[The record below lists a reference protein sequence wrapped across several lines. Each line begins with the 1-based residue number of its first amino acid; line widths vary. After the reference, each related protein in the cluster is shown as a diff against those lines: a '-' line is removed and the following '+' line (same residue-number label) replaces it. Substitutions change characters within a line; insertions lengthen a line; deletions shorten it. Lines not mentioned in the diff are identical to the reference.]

1 MKFVNAALEK
11 LCLVMMGLGG
21 LFTAYCLIRF
31 FPLLP
36 ERGVFYAGTVPILLG
51 LFAIS
56 LFYAVRAYIMTSE
69 PEEIL
74 RSGVRFASMLFGGFF
89 LVMLLY
95 QIVAIYQHSSLGVS
109 TTKDVISMIVLVLLL
124 ALAFAGRSYF
134 PANDTVK
141 IKLPERKQKQSKPP
155 KQSKKLFKTPAQPVV
170 QQPEQQPVPA
180 QESKKSGRF
189 KPGLVSDNPEQDL
202 QNLIGLSAVKKRILE
217 IQAVLAYDQEMGIQ
231 NEKQSYNMMFFG
243 APGTGKTTVARIVAG
258 ILYDLGVVRTNRF
271 LEVNA
276 TDLMGEYLG
285 QTPLIVNEA
294 FRVAAG
300 GVLFIDE
307 AYAFVKSVGSS
318 SNSSFGDEA
327 VITLL
332 SQIEQNTDG
341 TVVIFAG
348 YKKEMTE
355 FLSMNPGLRSRVP
368 YIIDFPDYTT
378 AEMLEILSIEL
389 MKYKHDIAP
398 AAEEKLAIIIQAVKD
413 RSDFFENGRYARNL
427 AQALHSAHAMNV
439 YMGVVSGQN
448 IELADVQ
455 AEPLIGLSSARDA
468 FTDEEIEAM
477 DKGQVGSDETMAALV
492 QALHVLGIDDVETLT
507 EEQLDGQYTA
517 RLSVAKTSGEKNEV
531 TRAYQ
536 MLLDYLFT

>member
-1 MKFVNAALEK
+1 M
-11 LCLVMMGLGG
+11 
-21 LFTAYCLIRF
+21 
-31 FPLLP
+31 
-36 ERGVFYAGTVPILLG
+36 
-51 LFAIS
+51 
-56 LFYAVRAYIMTSE
+56 
-69 PEEIL
+69 
-74 RSGVRFASMLFGGFF
+74 
-89 LVMLLY
+89 
-95 QIVAIYQHSSLGVS
+95 
-109 TTKDVISMIVLVLLL
+109 
-124 ALAFAGRSYF
+124 
-134 PANDTVK
+134 
-141 IKLPERKQKQSKPP
+141 
-155 KQSKKLFKTPAQPVV
+155 
-170 QQPEQQPVPA
+170 
-180 QESKKSGRF
+180 
-189 KPGLVSDNPEQDL
+189 
-202 QNLIGLSAVKKRILE
+202 
-217 IQAVLAYDQEMGIQ
+217 AYDQEMGIQ

-389 MKYKHDIAP
+389 LKYKHDIAP

-439 YMGVVSGQN
+439 YMGAVSGQN

>member
-141 IKLPERKQKQSKPP
+141 IKLPERKPKQPKLP
-155 KQSKKLFKTPAQPVV
+155 KQSKKPFKTPAQPVV
-170 QQPEQQPVPA
+170 QQPEQQSVPA
-180 QESKKSGRF
+180 QEPKKSGRF

-368 YIIDFPDYTT
+368 YVIDFPDYTT

-439 YMGVVSGQN
+439 YMGAVSGQN

-492 QALHVLGIDDVETLT
+492 QALHVLGIEDVQTLT

>member
-141 IKLPERKQKQSKPP
+141 IKLPERKTKQPKPE
-155 KQSKKLFKTPAQPVV
+155 KKPHNMPAQPAA
-170 QQPEQQPVPA
+170 QQSAQNVVPA
-180 QESKKSGRF
+180 QEIKKSERF
-189 KPGLVSDNPEQDL
+189 KPSRVSDNPEQDL
-202 QNLIGLSAVKKRILE
+202 RNLIGLDAVKKRILE

-231 NEKQSYNMMFFG
+231 NEKQSYNMMFLG

-258 ILYDLGVVRTNRF
+258 ILYDLGVVRTDRF

-276 TDLMGEYLG
+276 TELMGEYLG

-294 FRVAAG
+294 FRVASG
-300 GVLFIDE
+300 GMLFIDE
-307 AYAFVKSVGSS
+307 AYAFVKSVGGS

-327 VITLL
+327 VIALL
-332 SQIEQNTDG
+332 SQIEQNTAG

-368 YIIDFPDYTT
+368 YVIDFPDYTT

-389 MKYKHDIAP
+389 MKYKHDVSP

-439 YMGVVSGQN
+439 YMNRVSGPN
-448 IELADVQ
+448 IELEDVQ

-468 FTDEEIEAM
+468 FTDDEIEAM
-477 DKGQVGSDETMAALV
+477 DSGQIDSDETMAALV
-492 QALHVLGIDDVETLT
+492 QALHVLGITEVNTLT

>member
-141 IKLPERKQKQSKPP
+141 IKLPERKPKQSKPP

-180 QESKKSGRF
+180 QESKKPGRF

-217 IQAVLAYDQEMGIQ
+217 IQAVLAYDQEMDIQ

-439 YMGVVSGQN
+439 YMGAVSGQN

-492 QALHVLGIDDVETLT
+492 QALHVLGIEDVQTLT

>member
-134 PANDTVK
+134 PVNDTVK
-141 IKLPERKQKQSKPP
+141 IKLPERKPKQPKPP
-155 KQSKKLFKTPAQPVV
+155 KQSKMPFKTPAQPVV

-180 QESKKSGRF
+180 QESKKAGRF

-439 YMGVVSGQN
+439 YMGAVSGQN

>member
-124 ALAFAGRSYF
+124 ALAFTGRSYF

-141 IKLPERKQKQSKPP
+141 IKLPERKPKQSKPP

-170 QQPEQQPVPA
+170 QQPEQQSVPA

-332 SQIEQNTDG
+332 SQIEQNMDG

-468 FTDEEIEAM
+468 FTDDEIEAM

>member
-141 IKLPERKQKQSKPP
+141 IKLPERKPKQSKPP

-170 QQPEQQPVPA
+170 QQSEQQSVPA

-189 KPGLVSDNPEQDL
+189 KPGLVSDNPEKDL

-492 QALHVLGIDDVETLT
+492 QALHVLGIEDVQTLT

>member
-11 LCLVMMGLGG
+11 LCLVMMCLGG

-141 IKLPERKQKQSKPP
+141 IKLPERKPKQSKPP
-155 KQSKKLFKTPAQPVV
+155 KQSKKLFKMPAQPVV
-170 QQPEQQPVPA
+170 QQPEPQPVPA

-217 IQAVLAYDQEMGIQ
+217 IRAVLAYDQEMGIQ
-231 NEKQSYNMMFFG
+231 NEKQSYNMMFLG

-348 YKKEMTE
+348 YKKEMTD

-439 YMGVVSGQN
+439 YMGAVSGQN

-492 QALHVLGIDDVETLT
+492 QALHVLGIEEVQTLT

>member
-31 FPLLP
+31 FPLLS

-141 IKLPERKQKQSKPP
+141 IKLPERKPKQSKPP

-170 QQPEQQPVPA
+170 QQSEQQSVPA

-189 KPGLVSDNPEQDL
+189 KPGLVSDNPEKDL

-492 QALHVLGIDDVETLT
+492 QALHVLGIEDVQTLT

>member
-141 IKLPERKQKQSKPP
+141 IKLPERKPKQSKPP

-170 QQPEQQPVPA
+170 QQSEQQSVPA

-189 KPGLVSDNPEQDL
+189 KPGLVSDNPEKDL

-217 IQAVLAYDQEMGIQ
+217 IHAVLAYDQEMGIQ

-492 QALHVLGIDDVETLT
+492 QALHVLGIEDVQTLT

>member
-141 IKLPERKQKQSKPP
+141 IKLPERKPKQSKPP
-155 KQSKKLFKTPAQPVV
+155 KQSKKPFKIPAQPVV

-180 QESKKSGRF
+180 QEPKKSGRF

-231 NEKQSYNMMFFG
+231 NEKQSYNMMFLG

-355 FLSMNPGLRSRVP
+355 FLAMNPGLRSRVP

-439 YMGVVSGQN
+439 YMGAVSGQN

-477 DKGQVGSDETMAALV
+477 DNGRIDSDETMAALV
-492 QALHVLGIDDVETLT
+492 QALHVLGIEDVQTLT

>member
-180 QESKKSGRF
+180 QEPKKSGRF

-389 MKYKHDIAP
+389 LKYKHDIAP

>member
-134 PANDTVK
+134 PVNDTVK
-141 IKLPERKQKQSKPP
+141 IKLPERKPKQSKPP
-155 KQSKKLFKTPAQPVV
+155 EQSKKLFKTPAQPVV
-170 QQPEQQPVPA
+170 QQPEQQPVPV

-258 ILYDLGVVRTNRF
+258 ILYDLDVVRTNRF

>member
-95 QIVAIYQHSSLGVS
+95 QIIAIYQHSSLGVS

-141 IKLPERKQKQSKPP
+141 IKLPERKPKQSKPP

-170 QQPEQQPVPA
+170 QQPEQQSVPA

-332 SQIEQNTDG
+332 SQIEQNMDG

-439 YMGVVSGQN
+439 YMGAVSGQN

-517 RLSVAKTSGEKNEV
+517 RLSVAKTSCEKNEV

>member
-11 LCLVMMGLGG
+11 LCLVMMGLAG

-36 ERGVFYAGTVPILLG
+36 ERGVFYVGTIPVLLG

-56 LFYAVRAYIMTSE
+56 LFYAVRAYIMTCE

-95 QIVAIYQHSSLGVS
+95 QIIAIYQHSSLGVS
-109 TTKDVISMIVLVLLL
+109 TTKDVISMVVLVLLL

-134 PANDTVK
+134 PANAQVK
-141 IKLPERKQKQSKPP
+141 IKLPERKAKQEKQLKKPHKAP
-155 KQSKKLFKTPAQPVV
+155 KAPVV
-170 QQPEQQPVPA
+170 SEPVQQSVPV
-180 QESKKSGRF
+180 QETKTSGRF
-189 KPGLVSDNPEQDL
+189 KPGKASDNPEQEL
-202 QNLIGLSAVKKRILE
+202 QNLIGLDAVKKRILE
-217 IQAVLAYDQEMGIQ
+217 IRAVLAYDQEMGIR
-231 NEKQSYNMMFFG
+231 NEKQSYNMMFLG

-258 ILYDLGVVRTNRF
+258 ILYDLGVVRTDRF

-285 QTPLIVNEA
+285 QTPLLVNEA
-294 FRVAAG
+294 FRIAAG

-318 SNSSFGDEA
+318 TNSSFGDEA

-348 YKKEMTE
+348 YKKEMTD
-355 FLSMNPGLRSRVP
+355 FLAMNPGLRSRVP

-398 AAEEKLAIIIQAVKD
+398 AAEEKLAIVIQAVKD

-439 YMGVVSGQN
+439 YMGTVSGQN

-455 AEPLIGLSSARDA
+455 VEPLVGLSSARDA

-477 DKGQVGSDETMAALV
+477 DNGQTCSDETMAALV
-492 QALHVLGIDDVETLT
+492 QALHVLGITDVQTLT

-517 RLSVAKTSGEKNEV
+517 RLSVAKNSGEKNEV

>member
-95 QIVAIYQHSSLGVS
+95 QIIAIYQHSSLGVS

-141 IKLPERKQKQSKPP
+141 IKLPERKPKQPKQS

-170 QQPEQQPVPA
+170 QQSEQQPVPA
-180 QESKKSGRF
+180 QEPKKSGRF

-439 YMGVVSGQN
+439 YMGAVSGQN

-477 DKGQVGSDETMAALV
+477 DKGPVGSDETMAALV

>member
-11 LCLVMMGLGG
+11 LCLVMMGLTG

-36 ERGVFYAGTVPILLG
+36 ERGVFYAGTVPVLLG

-134 PANDTVK
+134 PANETVK
-141 IKLPERKQKQSKPP
+141 IKLPERKPKQSKLP

-170 QQPEQQPVPA
+170 QQPEQQSVPA
-180 QESKKSGRF
+180 QEPKKSGRF

-439 YMGVVSGQN
+439 YMGTVSGQN

>member
-95 QIVAIYQHSSLGVS
+95 QIIAIYQHSSFGVS

-141 IKLPERKQKQSKPP
+141 IKLPERKPKQSKPP

-170 QQPEQQPVPA
+170 QQPEQQSVPA

-217 IQAVLAYDQEMGIQ
+217 IRAVLAYDQEMGIQ

-439 YMGVVSGQN
+439 YMGAVSGQN

>member
-95 QIVAIYQHSSLGVS
+95 QIIAIYQHSSLGVS

-141 IKLPERKQKQSKPP
+141 IKLPERKPKQSKLP

-180 QESKKSGRF
+180 QEPKKSERF

-217 IQAVLAYDQEMGIQ
+217 IRAVLAYDQEMGIQ

-307 AYAFVKSVGSS
+307 AYAFVKSVGSL

-492 QALHVLGIDDVETLT
+492 QALHVLGIEDVQTLT

>member
-11 LCLVMMGLGG
+11 LCLVMMGLAG

-95 QIVAIYQHSSLGVS
+95 QIIAIYQHSSLGVS

-141 IKLPERKQKQSKPP
+141 IKLPERKPKQSKPP
-155 KQSKKLFKTPAQPVV
+155 KQSKMPFKTPAQPAVS
-170 QQPEQQPVPA
+170 QPEQQPVPA

>member
-134 PANDTVK
+134 PVNDTVK
-141 IKLPERKQKQSKPP
+141 IKLPERKPKPSKPP
-155 KQSKKLFKTPAQPVV
+155 KQSKKLFKMPAQPVV

-439 YMGVVSGQN
+439 YMGAVSGQN

-492 QALHVLGIDDVETLT
+492 QALHVLGIEDVQTLT

>member
-134 PANDTVK
+134 PVNDTVK
-141 IKLPERKQKQSKPP
+141 IKLPERKPKPSKPP

-217 IQAVLAYDQEMGIQ
+217 IRAVLAYDQEMGIQ

-439 YMGVVSGQN
+439 YMGAVSGQN

>member
-141 IKLPERKQKQSKPP
+141 IKLPERKPKQPKLP
-155 KQSKKLFKTPAQPVV
+155 KQSKKPFKTPAQPVV
-170 QQPEQQPVPA
+170 QQPEQQSVPV
-180 QESKKSGRF
+180 QEPKKSGRF

-389 MKYKHDIAP
+389 LKYKHDIAP

-439 YMGVVSGQN
+439 YMGAVSGQN

-492 QALHVLGIDDVETLT
+492 QALHVLGIEDVQTLT

>member
-134 PANDTVK
+134 PVNDTVK
-141 IKLPERKQKQSKPP
+141 IKLPERKPKQPKPP

-180 QESKKSGRF
+180 QESKKPGRF

-231 NEKQSYNMMFFG
+231 NEKQSYNMMFLG

-468 FTDEEIEAM
+468 FTDDEIEAM

>member
-89 LVMLLY
+89 LIMLLY
-95 QIVAIYQHSSLGVS
+95 QIIAIYQHSSLGVS

-141 IKLPERKQKQSKPP
+141 IKLPERKPKQSKPP

-170 QQPEQQPVPA
+170 QQPEQQSVPA
-180 QESKKSGRF
+180 QEPKTSGRF

-202 QNLIGLSAVKKRILE
+202 RNLIGLSAVKKRILE

-439 YMGVVSGQN
+439 YMGAVSGQN

>member
-74 RSGVRFASMLFGGFF
+74 CSGVRFASMLFGGFF

-95 QIVAIYQHSSLGVS
+95 QIIAIYQHSSLGVS

-141 IKLPERKQKQSKPP
+141 IKLPERKPKQSKPP

-170 QQPEQQPVPA
+170 QQPEQQSVPA

-439 YMGVVSGQN
+439 YMGAVSGQN

-492 QALHVLGIDDVETLT
+492 QALHVLGIEDVQTLT

>member
-134 PANDTVK
+134 PVNDTVK
-141 IKLPERKQKQSKPP
+141 IKLPERKPKPSKPP

-217 IQAVLAYDQEMGIQ
+217 IRAVLAYDQEMGIQ

-332 SQIEQNTDG
+332 SQIEQNMDG

-439 YMGVVSGQN
+439 YMGAVSGQN

>member
-141 IKLPERKQKQSKPP
+141 IKLLERKPKQPKPP

-180 QESKKSGRF
+180 QESKKAGRF

-439 YMGVVSGQN
+439 YMGAVSGQN

>member
-180 QESKKSGRF
+180 QEPKKSGRF

-389 MKYKHDIAP
+389 LKYKHDIAP

-531 TRAYQ
+531 MRAYQ

>member
-89 LVMLLY
+89 LIMLLY
-95 QIVAIYQHSSLGVS
+95 QIIAIYQHSSLGVS

-141 IKLPERKQKQSKPP
+141 IKLPERKPKQSKPP

-170 QQPEQQPVPA
+170 QQPEQQSVPA
-180 QESKKSGRF
+180 QEPKKSGRF

-202 QNLIGLSAVKKRILE
+202 RNLIGLSAVKKRILE

-439 YMGVVSGQN
+439 YMGAVSGQN

>member
-141 IKLPERKQKQSKPP
+141 IKLPERKPKQSKPP

-170 QQPEQQPVPA
+170 QQPEQQSVPA

-217 IQAVLAYDQEMGIQ
+217 IRAVLAYDQEMGIQ

-439 YMGVVSGQN
+439 YMGAVSGQN

>member
-141 IKLPERKQKQSKPP
+141 IKLPERKPKQSKPP

-170 QQPEQQPVPA
+170 QQSEQQSVPA

-189 KPGLVSDNPEQDL
+189 KPGLVSDNPEKDL

-468 FTDEEIEAM
+468 FTDEEIEAL

-492 QALHVLGIDDVETLT
+492 QALHVLGIEDVQTLT

>member
-141 IKLPERKQKQSKPP
+141 IKLPERKPKQSKPP

-170 QQPEQQPVPA
+170 QQSEQQSVPA

-189 KPGLVSDNPEQDL
+189 KPGLVSDNPEKDL